1 MNNAPL
7 SQEELQSLLKLK
19 NDYWTAL
26 VNLIKLW
33 EDNEQ

>member
-1 MNNAPL
+1 MNNKPL

-26 VNLIKLW
+26 TYLIKLW